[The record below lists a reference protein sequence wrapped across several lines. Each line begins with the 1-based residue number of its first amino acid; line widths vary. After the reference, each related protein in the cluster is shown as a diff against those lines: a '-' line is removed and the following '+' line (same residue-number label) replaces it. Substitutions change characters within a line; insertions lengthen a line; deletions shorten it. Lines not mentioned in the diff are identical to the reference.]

1 MKRNRILLV
10 GFYWENNGPNNVNK
24 EIIRYMDDDFGYVKS
39 QNRYIKFLEAAVKV
53 LRARTVLVSGMSK
66 VGFFS
71 ANLAKLL
78 NKKIVFIMHGCVAY
92 EKELNCLSGM
102 EDTIAREQRLIEMAD
117 RLLPVS
123 AKFAEFVKLRYPEVS
138 HKVCPWHLGVNQS
151 DVQTPTV
158 KKEKG
163 LVIAAGGDRNQK
175 NNSILCDVMCS
186 LNGDAR
192 LEIYGDL
199 QPGKEHPVN
208 AFTSWKGI
216 VPNDQFLEHLRCAEV
231 FVINS
236 VLESFSIAV
245 FEALATGCSVLVS
258 QYVGA
263 AELMKL
269 EAGDIIFDPNNREE
283 IAQKLMALLK
293 QANNRRVSEQIDW
306 NQISYYN
313 AIKRLKAL
321 CCFEK

>member
-24 EIIRYMDDDFGYVKS
+24 EIIRYMDDDFIYVKS
-39 QNRYIKFLEAAVKV
+39 KNRYIKFVEATVKV
-53 LRARTVLVSGMSK
+53 LKAQTVLVSGMSK
-66 VGFFS
+66 VGFFT
-71 ANLAKLL
+71 ARIAKHL

-102 EDTIAREQRLIEMAD
+102 ENTIAREQCLIEMAD

-123 AKFAEFVKLRYPEVS
+123 AKFAEWVKMRYPEAS
-138 HKVCPWHLGVNQS
+138 YKVCPWPLGVNQS
-151 DVQTPTV
+151 EVQTPIS

-175 NNSILCDVMCS
+175 NNSVLCDVMCS
-186 LNGDAR
+186 INGDAR

-199 QPGKEHPVN
+199 QPGKEHLEN
-208 AFTSWKGI
+208 AFISWMGI
-216 VPNDQFLEHLRCAEV
+216 VPNDQFLERLRCAEV

-236 VLESFSIAV
+236 VLEPFSIAV
-245 FEALATGCSVLVS
+245 FEALAAGCSVLVS

-269 EAGDIIFDPNNREE
+269 EAEDIIFDPYDREE
-283 IAQKLMALLK
+283 IKQKLIMLLR
-293 QANNRRVSEQIDW
+293 QSNNQRISEQIDW
-306 NQISYYN
+306 NQISYKN
-313 AIKRLKAL
+313 AIKRLKDL
-321 CCFEK
+321 CNL